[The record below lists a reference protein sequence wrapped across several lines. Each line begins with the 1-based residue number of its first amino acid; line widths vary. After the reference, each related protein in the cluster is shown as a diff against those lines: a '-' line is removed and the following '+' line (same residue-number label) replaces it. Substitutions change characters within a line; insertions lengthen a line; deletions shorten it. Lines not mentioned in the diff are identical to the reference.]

1 MLQRETDDAI
11 EDSDL
16 TIFQL
21 PEMLQEQ
28 YRCYHGRMTDVVAF
42 ELPIT
47 DDGIEWLES
56 LNHGRKVGLELPA
69 TSVPEDVRSAV
80 LNALPS
86 VTDARY
92 YEADSDAGPA
102 VGPSP

>member
-1 MLQRETDDAI
+1 MIHGVTDDAI

-28 YRCYHGRMTDVVAF
+28 YRRYHGRMTDVVAF

-56 LNHGRKVGLELPA
+56 LDPGRKIGLELPA
-69 TSVPEDVRSAV
+69 NSVPEDVRSV
-80 LNALPS
+80 
-86 VTDARY
+86 
-92 YEADSDAGPA
+92 
-102 VGPSP
+102 SPRV